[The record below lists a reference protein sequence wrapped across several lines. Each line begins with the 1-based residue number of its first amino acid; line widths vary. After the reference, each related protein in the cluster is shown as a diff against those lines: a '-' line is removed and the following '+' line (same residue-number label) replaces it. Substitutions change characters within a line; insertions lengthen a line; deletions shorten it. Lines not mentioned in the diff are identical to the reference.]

1 MTSKASVSLKP
12 EQLLSISAQALYKT
26 FFETARDQSKQIF
39 KELEKGKTCSLYVM
53 KIANGQEIQGKL
65 SLDKTEFVGKINYSA
80 FRAAL
85 EVMVKRI
92 ADKINK
98 KEDLNI
104 FTNEDNGELV
114 FHIPGF
120 VENDGQVN
128 ILVLGVVQ
136 QAAGVIG
143 QKLMFLDPNQFA
155 KKDK

>member
-39 KELEKGKTCSLYVM
+39 KELEKGKTCSLYVI

-104 FTNEDNGELV
+104 FTNEDNGEMV

-143 QKLMFLDPNQFA
+143 QKLMFLDPTQFA

>member
-143 QKLMFLDPNQFA
+143 QKLMFLDPTQFA

>member
-143 QKLMFLDPNQFA
+143 QKLMFLDPTQFT

>member
-39 KELEKGKTCSLYVM
+39 KELEKSKTCSLYVM

-143 QKLMFLDPNQFA
+143 QKLMFLDPTQFA

>member
-80 FRAAL
+80 FRAGL

-143 QKLMFLDPNQFA
+143 QKLMFLDPTQFA

>member
-104 FTNEDNGELV
+104 FTNEDNGEMV

-143 QKLMFLDPNQFA
+143 QKLMFLDPTQFA

>member
-104 FTNEDNGELV
+104 FTNEDNGEMV

-128 ILVLGVVQ
+128 ILVLGVMQ
-136 QAAGVIG
+136 QAPGVIG
-143 QKLMFLDPNQFA
+143 QKLMFLDPTQFT